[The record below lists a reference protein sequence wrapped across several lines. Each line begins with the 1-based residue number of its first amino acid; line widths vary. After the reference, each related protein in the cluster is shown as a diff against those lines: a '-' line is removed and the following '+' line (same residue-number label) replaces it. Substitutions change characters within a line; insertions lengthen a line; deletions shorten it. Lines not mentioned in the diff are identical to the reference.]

1 MATMAMNPAG
11 NQTNNARPQALR
23 AILAAWLLSGVMDLT
38 AAFVTAHHY
47 GVGPARLLQRITTG
61 LLGPKGYDG
70 GWHTAALGAAIHF
83 FIAFCAA
90 TVFYL
95 ASRKMTFL
103 TRHAIVSGILYGVA
117 VYVVMYWVVVPLSLI
132 HRRPF
137 SWTATVVAILTH
149 MVCVGTPISL
159 MVRRYSR

>member
-1 MATMAMNPAG
+1 MNQAG
-11 NQTNNARPQALR
+11 NRASNAGSQALR
-23 AILAAWLLSGVMDLT
+23 AILAAWLLCGVMDLS
-38 AAFVTAHHY
+38 AAFITAHSY
-47 GVGPARLLQRITTG
+47 GVGPVRLLQGITTG
-61 LLGPKGYDG
+61 LLGQASYNG
-70 GWHTAALGAAIHF
+70 GWQTAALGAAIHF
-83 FIAFCAA
+83 FVAFCAA

-103 TRHAIVSGILYGVA
+103 TRRPIVSGILYGVA

-137 SWTATVVAILTH
+137 SWKATVVAIITH